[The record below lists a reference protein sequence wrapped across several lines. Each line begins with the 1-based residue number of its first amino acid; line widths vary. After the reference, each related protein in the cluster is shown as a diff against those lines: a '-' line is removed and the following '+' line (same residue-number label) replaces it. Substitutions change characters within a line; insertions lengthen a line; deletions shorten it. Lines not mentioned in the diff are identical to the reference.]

1 MHLAAKIVS
10 HSLLRLVRPLLSHQ
24 RFSAGI
30 KIFILDLGHL
40 SVTLCWPA
48 CPHRHRLHSSLHQHC
63 CPAGI
68 TSLSLAPSFL
78 ALTTASGKAPSQARG
93 TFEVRSLKKTP
104 HLYWFCFAL
113 HSSPFL
119 SLGQN
124 FLAVTRERAA
134 QQTRIT
140 S

>member
-1 MHLAAKIVS
+1 MSTSQARGTLEDNDNNDD
-10 HSLLRLVRPLLSHQ
+10 
-24 RFSAGI
+24 GNNDDGDN
-30 KIFILDLGHL
+30 LDKR
-40 SVTLCWPA
+40 S
-48 CPHRHRLHSSLHQHC
+48 
-63 CPAGI
+63 
-68 TSLSLAPSFL
+68 
-78 ALTTASGKAPSQARG
+78 KARG